1 MEIKLYYKEFLINQE
16 KTAVGALF
24 IRQVMNYLD
33 TLNITCTKENAI
45 DLLHNINDNNYCG
58 VGIVPEHANFIMYK
72 QNVEFYWFV
81 NPYDA
86 IMFVN
91 YQNNIKKDCALEGY
105 PQSSG
110 WSTYFDRYR
119 GHCERGYWWLYKD
132 DVEYLDEII
141 SAPKKIW
148 CESRRLEFL
157 SVEDA
162 ARWLVQIGKA
172 ANMATA
178 TRQLTKNLSGQT
190 GSCYGLVFK
199 EY

>member
-1 MEIKLYYKEFLINQE
+1 MEVKLYYKEFLIKQE
-16 KTAVGALF
+16 QTAVGPLF
-24 IRQVMNYLD
+24 IRQVMNYLN
-33 TLNITCTKENAI
+33 TLDILCNEENAI
-45 DLLHNINDNNYCG
+45 ALLHNIKDNNYCG
-58 VGIVPEHANFIMYK
+58 VASIPSHANFIMYK
-72 QNVEFYWFV
+72 QNEEFYWFV

-91 YQNNIKKDCALEGY
+91 KINNIQKDCALEGY

-119 GHCERGYWWLYKD
+119 GHYERGFWWLYKD
-132 DVEYLDEII
+132 DIPYLNEII

-148 CESRRLEFL
+148 CETRRLEFL
-157 SVEDA
+157 SIEDA

-190 GSCYGLVFK
+190 GACYGLVFK